1 MIIKEIKIKNFRS
14 YYGDE
19 NSFVFSDGLT
29 LILGDN
35 GDGKTTFFEALEW
48 LFNTNAES
56 GTLYTISEKRKAEM
70 MIGDKDDVS
79 VYISFEHDGDKSVEK
94 SFTFEKTS
102 ETNFKVSSATY
113 KGYESNGSEREPVN
127 GKMLINR
134 CYDAF
139 IRNFSMFKGEND
151 LNVFDNAESLK
162 QLIDKFSEIS
172 KFDTFVKYAEKFEDN
187 ANKAL
192 KSELKNDDKISKE
205 AASLDREIQEV
216 SNAIQAKRKD
226 IKEKEEALN
235 FYNSKLS
242 QLEESKESSEQYH
255 DIKERLE
262 TKEAKRR
269 KLQAQISLV
278 NYNHSLL
285 DKLWILCA
293 FPPILNEFKKKCS
306 ALSKTK
312 RQEEKEFDKEKAIK
326 LGKLEAY
333 EEIHKS
339 LCNGSPSLPWYLP
352 NQETMEEMIH
362 DHICKV
368 CGRPAEEGSEAYNFM
383 VGKLQEYKEHI
394 DNEAKEKEKKKIIEE
409 ESLFKHNNI
418 EDLHHLSISLS
429 GSRESEI
436 NEIPTLIQER
446 LELVERFRGD
456 VKVLDE
462 EIKDIEDE
470 KSRLLLQAGNVS
482 ESLLASKFQDIKGLF
497 EQSKQAEVRLT
508 ELNGEL
514 NVLNIKMKDLKDR
527 LEDLNPSSTQTKI
540 TKKVHY
546 TLEMIYKA
554 FQKAKEYN
562 LKQFLGDLEN
572 RANNY
577 LEELSASD
585 FHGQIR
591 LVSTTEETTGIRL
604 FSSNNTEIKKPS
616 GSQKTVMYISIL
628 FAISDFT
635 KEKREE
641 DYPLIFDAA
650 TSSFGDS
657 KEEGFYNIIDKKI
670 KKQCIIATKDFITKG
685 QVRTN
690 DIEKLSCS
698 VYRIKKDN
706 FDSSNLATIQTI
718 IERIK

>member
-1 MIIKEIKIKNFRS
+1 
-14 YYGDE
+14 
-19 NSFVFSDGLT
+19 
-29 LILGDN
+29 
-35 GDGKTTFFEALEW
+35 
-48 LFNTNAES
+48 
-56 GTLYTISEKRKAEM
+56 
-70 MIGDKDDVS
+70 
-79 VYISFEHDGDKSVEK
+79 
-94 SFTFEKTS
+94 
-102 ETNFKVSSATY
+102 
-113 KGYESNGSEREPVN
+113 
-127 GKMLINR
+127 
-134 CYDAF
+134 
-139 IRNFSMFKGEND
+139 
-151 LNVFDNAESLK
+151 
-162 QLIDKFSEIS
+162 
-172 KFDTFVKYAEKFEDN
+172 
-187 ANKAL
+187 
-192 KSELKNDDKISKE
+192 
-205 AASLDREIQEV
+205 
-216 SNAIQAKRKD
+216 
-226 IKEKEEALN
+226 
-235 FYNSKLS
+235 
-242 QLEESKESSEQYH
+242 
-255 DIKERLE
+255 
-262 TKEAKRR
+262 
-269 KLQAQISLV
+269 
-278 NYNHSLL
+278 
-285 DKLWILCA
+285 
-293 FPPILNEFKKKCS
+293 
-306 ALSKTK
+306 
-312 RQEEKEFDKEKAIK
+312 
-326 LGKLEAY
+326 
-333 EEIHKS
+333 
-339 LCNGSPSLPWYLP
+339 
-352 NQETMEEMIH
+352 
-362 DHICKV
+362 
-368 CGRPAEEGSEAYNFM
+368 
-383 VGKLQEYKEHI
+383 
-394 DNEAKEKEKKKIIEE
+394 
-409 ESLFKHNNI
+409 
-418 EDLHHLSISLS
+418 
-429 GSRESEI
+429 
-436 NEIPTLIQER
+436 
-446 LELVERFRGD
+446 VERFRGD

-482 ESLLASKFQDIKGLF
+482 ESLLSSKFQDIKGLF

-508 ELNGEL
+508 ELNGDL